1 MKSLCLLRPLGCLL
15 LLCWAAAHLH
25 RLGESITA
33 AVYIGANFL
42 LREVRVWMRA
52 YRLRIDLA
60 RPRIRLRELVFEL
73 DRRCL
78 ATLLVASCSAGGGVL
93 LARARA
99 IVSHPEGTCWRGREE
114 GWMREKGRWWWWW

>member
-1 MKSLCLLRPLGCLL
+1 MD
-15 LLCWAAAHLH
+15 
-25 RLGESITA
+25 
-33 AVYIGANFL
+33 IGANLF

-52 YRLRIDLA
+52 HRLRIDLA
-60 RPRIRLRELVFEL
+60 RSCIRFRELVFEL

-78 ATLLVASCSAGGGVL
+78 ATLLVASCSACRGVL

-114 GWMREKGRWWWWW
+114 GWMRERRAGGGGGEAVLLALAADVRSGISCGTLSRKSLCTSG